1 MSETH
6 TASGQATSAAG
17 QTLGFPLLSQAERTD
32 LQAALARLEHG
43 RGLVVRLADLLGGAL
58 GSAASLGFAGLGL
71 SGAMQIKLSG
81 IGQAALA
88 RAYDVAI
95 LGLARPQARVA
106 ARGRPLRGAVLLSG
120 AVGGFVGI
128 AGFVPDAM
136 LTTLAI
142 MRAIA
147 AEAAAAGE
155 DLSTEPARRAC
166 LEVFALGDAPVFRK
180 EGGESDLSYFTAR
193 LLLQGRPV
201 LGLIGEIGGRY
212 GLRLSEKFTA
222 GAVPVL
228 GAVLGAAVN
237 DTFLG
242 HYRDVARAHFT
253 IRRLERRYG
262 AEAVRQAVAA
272 QGRPAQAGGAQA

>member
-1 MSETH
+1 MSGTH
-6 TASGQATSAAG
+6 TASGYATSAEA
-17 QTLGFPLLSQAERTD
+17 QTLGFPLLAEAERQE
-32 LQAALARLEHG
+32 LAAALARLERG

-58 GSAASLGFAGLGL
+58 GSAAALGL
-71 SGAMQIKLSG
+71 AGIGMSGPMQIKLSG
-81 IGQAALA
+81 VGQAALA
-88 RAYDVAI
+88 RAYDVAV
-95 LGLARPQARVA
+95 LGLARPRAMQA

-120 AVGGFVGI
+120 AVGGFAGM

-155 DLSTEPARRAC
+155 DLSTDAARRAC

-193 LLLQGRPV
+193 LLLQGRTV
-201 LGLIGEIGGRY
+201 MGLIAEIGGRY
-212 GLRLSEKFTA
+212 GLRLSEKFAA

-237 DTFLG
+237 DTFLA

-253 IRRLERRYG
+253 IRRLERRHG
-262 AEAVRQAVAA
+262 EDAVRQAIAAVADD
-272 QGRPAQAGGAQA
+272 AGKIAA